1 MHSSSCAAAACGTG
15 FSVATAWA
23 AASGGKDHRD
33 AFDQGGSGGIES
45 AAARAAA
52 LRSAYPGMQ
61 GFLATRTS
69 GAEQR
74 LLLQLSADGWL
85 GGSDEAGEGAWCWS
99 DGPESGGLATML
111 AGLLSLGLHRCRP
124 AWARVVPARQALTI
138 ANWRV
143 AA

>member
-33 AFDQGGSGGIES
+33 TFDQGGSVGIES

-69 GAEQR
+69 GAVFV
-74 LLLQLSADGWL
+74 
-85 GGSDEAGEGAWCWS
+85 
-99 DGPESGGLATML
+99 
-111 AGLLSLGLHRCRP
+111 RCRCGSGDV
-124 AWARVVPARQALTI
+124 ARSSTAICRA
-138 ANWRV
+138 
-143 AA
+143 